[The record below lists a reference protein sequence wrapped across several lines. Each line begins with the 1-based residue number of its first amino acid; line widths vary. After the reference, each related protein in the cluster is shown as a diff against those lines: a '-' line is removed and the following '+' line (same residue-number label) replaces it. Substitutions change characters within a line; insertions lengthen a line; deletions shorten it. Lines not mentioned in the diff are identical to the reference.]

1 MSFACIFIAL
11 AFLVLSLAV
20 RTDTSAQERLKVEH
34 WHSAL
39 PCDYKTVK
47 HGFHY
52 KTANQQRKENSML
65 PSLMLNSSRKFRAK
79 NASKVHALKAGTK
92 QSTQKA
98 SYLEFNT
105 YEDKGKRWKINWSN
119 LSKNENHD
127 IYRKEKREHQKG
139 PKCAGS
145 SGNIVIT
152 AEGKPKS
159 IFS

>member
-1 MSFACIFIAL
+1 MVMSFARIFIAL

-79 NASKVHALKAGTK
+79 NASKVHAL
-92 QSTQKA
+92 
-98 SYLEFNT
+98 NT

-119 LSKNENHD
+119 LSKNEKHD